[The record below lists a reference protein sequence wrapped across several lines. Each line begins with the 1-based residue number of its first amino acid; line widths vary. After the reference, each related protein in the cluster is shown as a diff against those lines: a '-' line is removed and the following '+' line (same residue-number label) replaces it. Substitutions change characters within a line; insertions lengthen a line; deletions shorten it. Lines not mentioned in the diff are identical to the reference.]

1 MAEKEILKKAIN
13 DSINKIENM
22 IKENR
27 DKKIIYEEREK
38 LDSLLEEY
46 LRDRK

>member
-1 MAEKEILKKAIN
+1 MTERENLKKAIN
-13 DSINKIENM
+13 DSINKIKNM

-27 DKKIIYEEREK
+27 DKKIIYAEREK

-46 LRDRK
+46 LRDR